1 MSETLLFT
9 LAILLIGL
17 SAAGLVWAL
26 GSTFAESAKTASTI
40 YEKEMSRSLEAMF
53 LFVPARRLVDLGWM
67 SGTVIFMICMLPF
80 CSFEPI
86 YLPIIGITFA
96 SIMGA
101 AAFHLPK
108 LAVNILKKRRL
119 ERFNLQLLDVLPMM
133 SNALRAGFS
142 IMQAFETVAE
152 SSESPMRQEVSLFL
166 QQTRVGISF
175 SDALEEFD
183 NRVGS
188 EDLTLICT
196 SIEIARRAGGN
207 LTEIFDSIAST
218 IRARLRIH
226 RHVKTLTAQG
236 RLQGIVIGTMPFVLG
251 IGLAIFK
258 PDLMIPFACS
268 MIGAI
273 LLGIMTLLVIC
284 GGLMIRKIVTIDV

>member
-1 MSETLLFT
+1 MSESLLF
-9 LAILLIGL
+9 ILSIGLIGL
-17 SAAGLVWAL
+17 STTGLVWAFL
-26 GSTFAESAKTASTI
+26 STFSESAKVASSI
-40 YEKEMSRSLEAMF
+40 YEKEMSQSLEAMF

-67 SGTVIFMICMLPF
+67 SGSLVFMITMLPF
-80 CSFEPI
+80 CSLDPI
-86 YLPIIGITFA
+86 YLPIIGLFFA
-96 SIMGA
+96 SIMGI

-119 ERFNLQLLDVLPMM
+119 ERFNLQLLEVLPMM

-142 IMQAFETVAE
+142 IMQAFESVAE
-152 SSESPMRQEVSLFL
+152 GTDGPMRQEVSLFL
-166 QQTRVGISF
+166 QQTRVGVSF
-175 SDALEEFD
+175 SDALNEFD
-183 NRVGS
+183 RRVGS

-207 LTEIFDSIAST
+207 LTEIFDSIAAT

-273 LLGIMTLLVIC
+273 ALGITTILVIC